1 MRSKLMLLFINTIMI
16 GLLIPNSILGNSKQ
30 TSDSLT
36 ILLETKKGQ
45 DKLEIY
51 QQLIAS
57 LRNIDP
63 ARGIDLARDAEQL
76 SNQPGNELFK
86 ARIMN
91 EEAVCYRKLHIYEK
105 SLMLHFEALKIFEKL
120 NDSMGIAF
128 TYADIG
134 NVYFSNNEFEE
145 ALNYQYKSL
154 TIKEYLKDESQIAYS
169 YNAIGMALIK
179 LNDLDKALY
188 FFSKA
193 IEIRKKKN
201 ESFELANIYGNLGN
215 AMLKL
220 NRLDDALSYLKL
232 AETEY
237 VNEKADFGL
246 ALIYNSMAEIY
257 FKRDEPDTAFDLLKK
272 AENMALR
279 QNNIQLLMVNYDLQS
294 KILAKKK
301 LFEEALLFSNK
312 SYNLRDS
319 IMSERKSY
327 EMTEI
332 RVRYESSK
340 LDTDNEILR
349 LKVKEQEMRLKI
361 FIILII
367 SLTFVLIALIAVWR
381 YSKNKK
387 HSQNLALMNRSL
399 EQRVDNRT
407 KELREEILA
416 HETALNSL
424 RKSEEKFKTIS
435 DTSPSGIIVTDEKG
449 LIIFINKR
457 LIEITG
463 IPENLF
469 SEGKWQDH
477 IIIEDRDEIV
487 DFWENIHRI
496 NHQVGEISYR
506 MIIHEVINW
515 FHLKV
520 APMFNDNVFIGYVAV
535 MDNITPQKEFEL
547 ELIRAKNKAEES
559 DKLKSAF
566 LANMSHEI
574 RTPMNAILG
583 FSDLLSSPEYDEE
596 EKIDFVNMIKSSGK
610 LLLNLINDIIDIS
623 KIEAGELKIQP
634 TTFPIAALLDE
645 TYNTFRQQ
653 LDRTGKKDVQLV
665 LNHRIAIEQSKITTD
680 RLRLQQIL
688 TNLISNA
695 IKFTSKGEIEFGV
708 LHIEDHFEFY
718 VRDSGIGIPD
728 SKLEVVFERF
738 RQADDSHTRLY
749 GGTGLGLAITRNLT
763 QLLGGKIWVESI
775 EQHGTV
781 FYFTLPA
788 EMESDGTEN
797 MIQQTKR
804 IGKTDYSGKTI
815 LVAED
820 IETNHHLA
828 GLMLKRLKCNV
839 VYATN
844 GLIAVDIVSKSKV
857 DLVLMDI
864 QMPEM
869 DGIAAMKK
877 IKSFNLQIPVIAV
890 TAFAMLDEGQKYLD
904 MGFDGFISKPFNIE
918 TLVDTFKKIF
928 NFEKQ

>member
-1 MRSKLMLLFINTIMI
+1 MRSKLMLLFVSLIMI
-16 GLLIPNSILGNSKQ
+16 GLHIPINISGHDLQ
-30 TSDSLT
+30 TSDSLS
-36 ILLETKKGQ
+36 ILLKYKEGKE
-45 DKLEIY
+45 KLIIY
-51 QQLIAS
+51 EQLISS
-57 LRNIDP
+57 LRNLDP
-63 ARGIDLARDAEQL
+63 ARGIDLARESEQL
-76 SNQPGNELFK
+76 YNQSGNEIYK
-86 ARIMN
+86 AKILN
-91 EEAVCYRKLHIYEK
+91 EEGVCYRKLHIYEK
-105 SLMLHFEALKIFEKL
+105 SFMLHFEALAIFEIL
-120 NDSMGIAF
+120 NDSMGIAY
-128 TYADIG
+128 TLANIG

-154 TIKEYLKDESQIAYS
+154 AIKEFLKDESQLAYS
-169 YNAIGMALIK
+169 YNTIGMALIK
-179 LNDLDKALY
+179 LNDIEKALT
-188 FFSKA
+188 FFNRA

-201 ESFELANIYGNLGN
+201 ESLELANIYGNLGN

-220 NRLDDALSYLKL
+220 DRLDDAYSYLKL

-237 VNEKADFGL
+237 TKEKADFGL
-246 ALIYNSMAEIY
+246 ALIYNTLAEIY
-257 FKRDEPDTAFDLLKK
+257 IKRNDFTTALDLLKK
-272 AENMALR
+272 AESMAIS
-279 QNNIQLLMVNYDLQS
+279 QKNSQLLMVNYELQS
-294 KILAKKK
+294 KILVEKKQ
-301 LFEEALLFSNK
+301 FEEALLLIQKHARLSE
-312 SYNLRDS
+312 S
-319 IMSERKSY
+319 IMNERKSY

-332 RVRYESSK
+332 RVRYETSK

-367 SLTFVLIALIAVWR
+367 SLTFVLIALISIWQ
-381 YSKNKK
+381 YTKNRKQG
-387 HSQNLALMNRSL
+387 QNLAVMNRSL
-399 EQRVDNRT
+399 EQRVETRT
-407 KELREEILA
+407 KELKEEILA
-416 HETALNSL
+416 HEVLLDSL

-435 DTSPSGIIVTDEKG
+435 ETSPSGIIVTNEKG
-449 LIIFINKR
+449 RIVFMNKQ
-457 LIEITG
+457 LLEITD
-463 IPENLF
+463 ISENLF
-469 SEGKWQDH
+469 TEGTWLDR
-477 IIIEDRDEIV
+477 IIIEDRDEAV

-506 MIIHEVINW
+506 MIIHEIINW

-596 EKIDFVNMIKSSGK
+596 EKTDFVNMIKSSGK

-634 TTFPIAALLDE
+634 TTFPVATVLDE
-645 TYNTFRQQ
+645 TYNTFKQQ
-653 LDRTGKKDVQLV
+653 LDRSGKNGVQLI
-665 LNHRIAIEQSKITTD
+665 LNHRVAIEQSKITTD
-680 RLRLQQIL
+680 RMRLQQIL

-695 IKFTSKGEIEFGV
+695 LKFTANGEIEFGV

-718 VRDSGIGIPD
+718 VRDSGIGIPA

-763 QLLGGKIWVESI
+763 QLLGGKIWVESV
-775 EQHGTV
+775 QGHGTV

-788 EMESDGTEN
+788 ELESTGTEN
-797 MIQQTKR
+797 MIQQTKH
-804 IGKTDYSGKTI
+804 IGKLDFSNKTI

-839 VYATN
+839 IYATN
-844 GLIAVDIVSKSKV
+844 GLIAVDIASKSKI
-857 DLVLMDI
+857 DLILMDI

-869 DGIAAMKK
+869 DGITAMKK
-877 IKSFNLQIPVIAV
+877 IKSMGSNVPVIAV

-918 TLVDTFKKIF
+918 TLVDAFKKIF

>member
-1 MRSKLMLLFINTIMI
+1 MRSKLMLLFVTLIMI
-16 GLLIPNSILGNSKQ
+16 GLHFPTSIFGNNNP
-30 TSDSLT
+30 TTDSLT
-36 ILLETKKGQ
+36 NLLKTKEGQ
-45 DKLEIY
+45 EKLIIY
-51 QQLIAS
+51 EQLISS
-57 LRNIDP
+57 LRNLDP
-63 ARGIDLARDAEQL
+63 ARGIDLAREAEQL
-76 SNQPGNELFK
+76 FNEPGNELFK
-86 ARIMN
+86 ARILN
-91 EEAVCYRKLHIYEK
+91 EEGVCYRKLHIYEK
-105 SLMLHFEALKIFEKL
+105 SFILHFEALKIFETLK
-120 NDSMGIAF
+120 DSMGTAF
-128 TYADIG
+128 TLANIG

-154 TIKEYLKDESQIAYS
+154 AIKEFLKDESQVAYS
-169 YNAIGMALIK
+169 YNTIGMALIK
-179 LNDLDKALY
+179 LNELEKALN
-188 FFSKA
+188 FFNKA

-201 ESFELANIYGNLGN
+201 ESIELANIYGNIGK

-220 NRLDDALSYLKL
+220 DRLDDAFSYLKL

-237 VNEKADFGL
+237 IKEKADFGL
-246 ALIYNSMAEIY
+246 AMIYNSLAEIY
-257 FKRDEPDTAFDLLKK
+257 INRNDFATAFDLLKK
-272 AENMALR
+272 AESMALS
-279 QNNIQLLMVNYDLQS
+279 QNNSQLLIVNYELQS
-294 KILAKKK
+294 KILAEKKQ
-301 LFEEALLFSNK
+301 FEEALLLTHKVSKLSESISN
-312 SYNLRDS
+312 
-319 IMSERKSY
+319 ERRSY

-332 RVRYESSK
+332 RVRYETSK
-340 LDTDNEILR
+340 LDADNEILR

-361 FIILII
+361 FIVLII
-367 SLTFVLIALIAVWR
+367 SLTFVLIALIAIWR
-381 YSKNKK
+381 YTKNRKQ
-387 HSQNLALMNRSL
+387 SQNLALMNRSL
-399 EQRVDNRT
+399 EQRVDTRT
-407 KELREEILA
+407 KELKEEILA
-416 HETALNSL
+416 HEVLLDSL

-435 DTSPSGIIVTDEKG
+435 ETSPSGIIVTNEKG
-449 LIIFINKR
+449 RIVFMNKR
-457 LIEITG
+457 LLEITD

-469 SEGKWQDH
+469 SEGIWLDH
-477 IIIEDRDEIV
+477 IIIEDRDEVI

-596 EKIDFVNMIKSSGK
+596 EKTEFVNMIKSSGK

-634 TTFPIAALLDE
+634 TTFPVATVLDE
-645 TYNTFRQQ
+645 TYNTFKQQ
-653 LDRTGKKDVQLV
+653 LDRTGKKGVHLI
-665 LNHRIAIEQSKITTD
+665 LNHRVAIEQSKITTD

-695 IKFTSKGEIEFGV
+695 LKFTSNGEIEFGV

-763 QLLGGKIWVESI
+763 QLLGGKIWVESV
-775 EQHGTV
+775 EGHGTV

-788 EMESDGTEN
+788 ELEFAGTEN
-797 MIQQTKR
+797 MIQQTKH
-804 IGKTDYSGKTI
+804 IGKVDYHNKTI

-820 IETNHHLA
+820 LETNHHLA

-839 VYATN
+839 IYATN

-857 DLVLMDI
+857 DLILMDI

-869 DGIAAMKK
+869 DGITAMKK
-877 IKSFNLQIPVIAV
+877 IKSMGLHVPVIAV
-890 TAFAMLDEGQKYLD
+890 TAFAMLDEGQKYID